1 MDVGMEYEILM
12 LQLGSLARKLF
23 NAEENLSKY
32 QEALEKAIATLEKEN
47 RDLER
52 LRHDSFSNTLLKLF
66 GNFDRRYDKEYREII
81 SAKVEFDKAYAM
93 KIAAARRVKEVEADI
108 EEKKLRL
115 RNIKEDVLRKHPD
128 MNQVVSE
135 RQQQILALQHEWR
148 ETNEAEQAGLAV
160 LESLSDIISGLDA
173 ADAISTW
180 DLITDNSL
188 ILDFLKYDKL
198 DAAEASLL
206 HLEQTVYTF
215 ARELR
220 DLDFVFET
228 DLETISSTQ
237 RALDIFFDNLF
248 SDWGTKVIIEKNI
261 ENLKKLQDSTE
272 DVMESLAAKK
282 RELETTLEVL
292 QLETEINNADNESDS
307 LP

>member
-32 QEALEKAIATLEKEN
+32 QEALEKAIANLEKEN

-52 LRHDSFSNTLLKLF
+52 LRNDSFSNTLLKLF

-115 RNIKEDVLRKHPD
+115 RNIKEDVLRRHPD
-128 MNQVVSE
+128 MNQVISE
-135 RQQQILALQHEWR
+135 RQQQILAIQHEWR

-160 LESLSDIISGLDA
+160 LEALSDIISGLDA

-180 DLITDNSL
+180 DLITDSSL
-188 ILDFLKYDKL
+188 ILDFLKHDKL

-220 DLDFVFET
+220 DLDFVFES

-292 QLETEINNADNESDS
+292 ALEDDTVV
-307 LP
+307 

>member
-32 QEALEKAIATLEKEN
+32 QEALEKAIANLEKEN

-52 LRHDSFSNTLLKLF
+52 LRNDSFSNTLLKLF

-81 SAKVEFDKAYAM
+81 GAKVEFDKAYAM

-115 RNIKEDVLRKHPD
+115 RNIKEDVLRRHPD
-128 MNQVVSE
+128 MNQVISE
-135 RQQQILALQHEWR
+135 RQQQILAIQHEWR

-160 LESLSDIISGLDA
+160 LEALSDIISGLDA

-180 DLITDNSL
+180 DLITDSCL
-188 ILDFLKYDKL
+188 ILDFLKNDKL

-220 DLDFVFET
+220 DLDFVFES

-292 QLETEINNADNESDS
+292 ADEDNKVG
-307 LP
+307 

>member
-32 QEALEKAIATLEKEN
+32 QEALEKAIANLEKEN

-52 LRHDSFSNTLLKLF
+52 LRNDSFSNTLLKLF

-115 RNIKEDVLRKHPD
+115 RNIKEDVLRRHPD
-128 MNQVVSE
+128 MNQFVSE
-135 RQQQILALQHEWR
+135 RQQQILAIQHEWR

-160 LESLSDIISGLDA
+160 LEALSDIISGLDA

-180 DLITDNSL
+180 DLITDSSL
-188 ILDFLKYDKL
+188 ILDFLKNDKL

-220 DLDFVFET
+220 DLDFVFES

-292 QLETEINNADNESDS
+292 AIEDDTAV
-307 LP
+307 

>member
-32 QEALEKAIATLEKEN
+32 QEALEKAIANLEKEN

-52 LRHDSFSNTLLKLF
+52 LRNDSFSNTLLKLF

-81 SAKVEFDKAYAM
+81 GAKVEFDKAYAM

-108 EEKKLRL
+108 EGKKLRL

-135 RQQQILALQHEWR
+135 RQQQILAIQHEWR

-160 LESLSDIISGLDA
+160 LEALSDIITGLDA

-248 SDWGTKVIIEKNI
+248 SDWGTKAIIEKNI

-292 QLETEINNADNESDS
+292 AIEDDTAV
-307 LP
+307 

>member
-23 NAEENLSKY
+23 NAEENLSKH
-32 QEALEKAIATLEKEN
+32 QEALEKATATLEKEN

-52 LRHDSFSNTLLKLF
+52 LRNDSFSNTLLKLF

-81 SAKVEFDKAYAM
+81 GAKVEFDKAYAM

-115 RNIKEDVLRKHPD
+115 RNIKEDVLRKHPN

-135 RQQQILALQHEWR
+135 RQQQILAIQHEWR
-148 ETNEAEQAGLAV
+148 ETNEAEQAGIAV

-173 ADAISTW
+173 ADVLSTW
-180 DLITDNSL
+180 DLITDSSL
-188 ILDFLKYDKL
+188 ILDFLKHDKL

-220 DLDFVFET
+220 DLDFVFES

-272 DVMESLAAKK
+272 DVMESLGEKK
-282 RELETTLEVL
+282 RELETTLKVL
-292 QLETEINNADNESDS
+292 ADEDNKVV
-307 LP
+307 

>member
-23 NAEENLSKY
+23 NAEENLAKY

-52 LRHDSFSNTLLKLF
+52 LRNDSFSNTLLKLF

-81 SAKVEFDKAYAM
+81 GAKVEFDKAYAM

-108 EEKKLRL
+108 EEKKLR
-115 RNIKEDVLRKHPD
+115 LRKHPD

-180 DLITDNSL
+180 DMITDSSL
-188 ILDFLKYDKL
+188 ILDFLKHDKL

-220 DLDFVFET
+220 DLDFVFES

-292 QLETEINNADNESDS
+292 AIEDDTAV
-307 LP
+307 

>member
-47 RDLER
+47 RDLDR
-52 LRHDSFSNTLLKLF
+52 LRNDSFSNTLLKLF

-81 SAKVEFDKAYAM
+81 GAKVEFDKAYAM

-115 RNIKEDVLRKHPD
+115 RNIKEDVLRKHPN

-135 RQQQILALQHEWR
+135 RQQQILAIQHEWR
-148 ETNEAEQAGLAV
+148 ETNEAEQAGIAV

-173 ADAISTW
+173 AEAISTW
-180 DLITDNSL
+180 DLITDSSL
-188 ILDFLKYDKL
+188 ILDFLKHDKL

-220 DLDFVFET
+220 DLDFVFES

-237 RALDIFFDNLF
+237 RALDIFFANLF
-248 SDWGTKVIIEKNI
+248 SDWGTKAIIEKNI

-272 DVMESLAAKK
+272 DVMESLAEKK

-292 QLETEINNADNESDS
+292 AVEDDTVAPS
-307 LP
+307 

>member
-135 RQQQILALQHEWR
+135 RQQQILAIQHEWR
-148 ETNEAEQAGLAV
+148 ETNEAEQAEQAGLAV
-160 LESLSDIISGLDA
+160 LEALSDIITGLDA

-248 SDWGTKVIIEKNI
+248 SDWGTKAIIEKNI

-292 QLETEINNADNESDS
+292 AVEDDTVA
-307 LP
+307 

>member
-32 QEALEKAIATLEKEN
+32 QEALEKAIANLEKEN

-52 LRHDSFSNTLLKLF
+52 LRNDSFSNTLLKLF
-66 GNFDRRYDKEYREII
+66 GNFDRRYDKEYCEII
-81 SAKVEFDKAYAM
+81 GAKVEVDKAYAM
-93 KIAAARRVKEVEADI
+93 KIAAARRVKEVEAEI

-115 RNIKEDVLRKHPD
+115 RNIKEDVLRRHPD
-128 MNQVVSE
+128 MNQVISE
-135 RQQQILALQHEWR
+135 RQQQILAIQHEWR

-160 LESLSDIISGLDA
+160 LEALSDISSGLYA
-173 ADAISTW
+173 ADDISTW
-180 DLITDNSL
+180 DLITDSSL
-188 ILDFLKYDKL
+188 ILDFLKNDKL
-198 DAAEASLL
+198 DAAEAYLL

-220 DLDFVFET
+220 DLDFVFES

-248 SDWGTKVIIEKNI
+248 SDWGTKAIIEKNIEKNI

-292 QLETEINNADNESDS
+292 AIEDDTAV
-307 LP
+307 

>member
-23 NAEENLSKY
+23 NAEENLAKY
-32 QEALEKAIATLEKEN
+32 QEALEKAIAALEKEN
-47 RDLER
+47 RDLEK

-81 SAKVEFDKAYAM
+81 GAKVEFDKAYAM

-115 RNIKEDVLRKHPD
+115 RKHPD

-148 ETNEAEQAGLAV
+148 KTNEAEQAGLAV

-180 DLITDNSL
+180 DMITDSSL
-188 ILDFLKYDKL
+188 ILDFLKHDKL

-220 DLDFVFET
+220 DLDFVFES

-292 QLETEINNADNESDS
+292 ADEDNKV
-307 LP
+307 

>member
-32 QEALEKAIATLEKEN
+32 QEALEKAIANLEKEN

-52 LRHDSFSNTLLKLF
+52 LRNDSFSNTLLKLF
-66 GNFDRRYDKEYREII
+66 GNFDRRYDKEYCEII
-81 SAKVEFDKAYAM
+81 GAKVEFDKAYAM

-135 RQQQILALQHEWR
+135 RQQQILAIQHEWR

-160 LESLSDIISGLDA
+160 LEALSDIITGLDA

-292 QLETEINNADNESDS
+292 ADEDDTVV
-307 LP
+307 

>member
-32 QEALEKAIATLEKEN
+32 QEALEKAIANLEKEN

-52 LRHDSFSNTLLKLF
+52 LRNDSFSNTLLKLF

-81 SAKVEFDKAYAM
+81 GAKVEFDKAYAM

-115 RNIKEDVLRKHPD
+115 RNIKEDVLRRHPD
-128 MNQVVSE
+128 MNQVISE
-135 RQQQILALQHEWR
+135 RQQQIRALQHEWR
-148 ETNEAEQAGLAV
+148 ETNEAEQAGMAV
-160 LESLSDIISGLDA
+160 LEALSDIISGLDA

-180 DLITDNSL
+180 DLITDSSL
-188 ILDFLKYDKL
+188 ILDFLKNDKL

-220 DLDFVFET
+220 DLDFVFES

-272 DVMESLAAKK
+272 DVMESLAAKR

-292 QLETEINNADNESDS
+292 ADEDNKVV
-307 LP
+307 

>member
-115 RNIKEDVLRKHPD
+115 RNIKEDVLRKHPN

-135 RQQQILALQHEWR
+135 RQQQILAIQHEWR
-148 ETNEAEQAGLAV
+148 ETNEAEQAGIAV

-173 ADAISTW
+173 ADVLSTW
-180 DLITDNSL
+180 DLITDSSL
-188 ILDFLKYDKL
+188 ILDFLKHDKL

-220 DLDFVFET
+220 DLDFVFES

-272 DVMESLAAKK
+272 DVMESLGEKK
-282 RELETTLEVL
+282 RELETTLKVL
-292 QLETEINNADNESDS
+292 ADEDNKVV
-307 LP
+307 

>member
-32 QEALEKAIATLEKEN
+32 QEALEKAIANLEKEN

-52 LRHDSFSNTLLKLF
+52 LRNDSFSNTLLKLF

-81 SAKVEFDKAYAM
+81 GAKVEFDKAYAM

-115 RNIKEDVLRKHPD
+115 RNIKEDVLRRHPD
-128 MNQVVSE
+128 MNQVISE
-135 RQQQILALQHEWR
+135 RQQQILAIQHEWR

-160 LESLSDIISGLDA
+160 LEALSDIISGLDA

-180 DLITDNSL
+180 DLITDSSL
-188 ILDFLKYDKL
+188 ILDFLKNDKL

-220 DLDFVFET
+220 DLDFVFES

-292 QLETEINNADNESDS
+292 ALEDDTVV
-307 LP
+307 

>member
-32 QEALEKAIATLEKEN
+32 QEALEKAIANLEKEN

-52 LRHDSFSNTLLKLF
+52 LRNDSFSNTLLKLF

-81 SAKVEFDKAYAM
+81 GAKVEFDKAYVM

-115 RNIKEDVLRKHPD
+115 RNIKEDVLRRHPD
-128 MNQVVSE
+128 MNQVISE
-135 RQQQILALQHEWR
+135 RQQQILAIQHEWR

-160 LESLSDIISGLDA
+160 LEALSDIITGLDA
-173 ADAISTW
+173 TDAISTW

-188 ILDFLKYDKL
+188 ILDFFKYDKL

-220 DLDFVFET
+220 DLDFVFES

-292 QLETEINNADNESDS
+292 AIEDDTAV
-307 LP
+307 

>member
-32 QEALEKAIATLEKEN
+32 QEALEKAIANLEKEN

-52 LRHDSFSNTLLKLF
+52 LRNDSFSNTLLKLF

-81 SAKVEFDKAYAM
+81 GAKVEFDKAYAM

-135 RQQQILALQHEWR
+135 RQQQILAIQHEWR

-160 LESLSDIISGLDA
+160 LEALSDIITGLDA

-248 SDWGTKVIIEKNI
+248 SDWGTKAIIEKNI

-272 DVMESLAAKK
+272 DVMESLAEKK

-292 QLETEINNADNESDS
+292 ADEDDTVV
-307 LP
+307 

>member
-52 LRHDSFSNTLLKLF
+52 LRNDSFSNTLLKLF

-81 SAKVEFDKAYAM
+81 GAKVEFDKAYAM

-148 ETNEAEQAGLAV
+148 ETNEAEQAGIAV

-180 DLITDNSL
+180 DLITDSSL
-188 ILDFLKYDKL
+188 ILDFLKHDKL

-220 DLDFVFET
+220 DLDFVFES

-248 SDWGTKVIIEKNI
+248 SDWGTKAIIEKNI

-272 DVMESLAAKK
+272 DVMESLAEKK

-292 QLETEINNADNESDS
+292 ADEDNKVV
-307 LP
+307 

>member
-32 QEALEKAIATLEKEN
+32 QEALEKAIANLEKEN

-52 LRHDSFSNTLLKLF
+52 LRNDSFSNTLLKLF

-81 SAKVEFDKAYAM
+81 GAKVEFDKAYAM

-108 EEKKLRL
+108 EEKKLR
-115 RNIKEDVLRKHPD
+115 LRKHPD

-173 ADAISTW
+173 ADVLSTW
-180 DLITDNSL
+180 DLITDSSL
-188 ILDFLKYDKL
+188 ILDFLKHDKL

-220 DLDFVFET
+220 DLDFVFES

-292 QLETEINNADNESDS
+292 AIEDDTAV
-307 LP
+307 

>member
-135 RQQQILALQHEWR
+135 RQQQILAIQHEWR

-160 LESLSDIISGLDA
+160 LEALSDIITGLDA

-248 SDWGTKVIIEKNI
+248 SDWGTKAIIEKNI

-272 DVMESLAAKK
+272 DVMESLATKK

-292 QLETEINNADNESDS
+292 ADEDNKVV
-307 LP
+307 

>member
-32 QEALEKAIATLEKEN
+32 QEALEKATATLEKEN

-52 LRHDSFSNTLLKLF
+52 LRNDSFSNTLLKLF

-81 SAKVEFDKAYAM
+81 GAKVEFDKAYAM

-115 RNIKEDVLRKHPD
+115 RNIKEDVLRKHPN

-135 RQQQILALQHEWR
+135 RQQQLLAIQHEWR
-148 ETNEAEQAGLAV
+148 ETNEAEQAGIAV

-173 ADAISTW
+173 ADVLSTW
-180 DLITDNSL
+180 DLITDSSL
-188 ILDFLKYDKL
+188 ILDFLKHDKL

-220 DLDFVFET
+220 DLDFVFES

-292 QLETEINNADNESDS
+292 ADDDNKVV
-307 LP
+307 

>member
-32 QEALEKAIATLEKEN
+32 QEALEKATATLEKEN

-52 LRHDSFSNTLLKLF
+52 LRNDSFSNTLLKLF

-81 SAKVEFDKAYAM
+81 GAKVEFDKAYAM

-115 RNIKEDVLRKHPD
+115 RKHPN

-135 RQQQILALQHEWR
+135 RQQQILAIQHEWR
-148 ETNEAEQAGLAV
+148 ETNEAEQAGIAV

-173 ADAISTW
+173 ADVLSTW
-180 DLITDNSL
+180 DLITDSSL
-188 ILDFLKYDKL
+188 ILDFLKHDKL

-220 DLDFVFET
+220 DLDFVFES

-272 DVMESLAAKK
+272 DVMESLGEKK
-282 RELETTLEVL
+282 RELETTLKVL
-292 QLETEINNADNESDS
+292 ADEDNKVV
-307 LP
+307 

>member
-1 MDVGMEYEILM
+1 MGVGMEYEILM
-12 LQLGSLARKLF
+12 LQLGSLAGKVL

-135 RQQQILALQHEWR
+135 RQQQILAIQHEWR

-160 LESLSDIISGLDA
+160 LEALSDIITGLDA

-248 SDWGTKVIIEKNI
+248 SDWGTKAIIEKNI

-292 QLETEINNADNESDS
+292 AIEDDTAV
-307 LP
+307 

>member
-32 QEALEKAIATLEKEN
+32 QEALEKAIANLEKEN

-52 LRHDSFSNTLLKLF
+52 LRNDSFSNTLLKLF

-81 SAKVEFDKAYAM
+81 GAKVEFDKAYAM

-115 RNIKEDVLRKHPD
+115 RNIKEDVLRKHPN

-173 ADAISTW
+173 ADVLSTW
-180 DLITDNSL
+180 DLITDSSL
-188 ILDFLKYDKL
+188 ILDFLKNDKL
-198 DAAEASLL
+198 DAADASLL

-220 DLDFVFET
+220 DLDFVFES

-292 QLETEINNADNESDS
+292 AIEDDTAV
-307 LP
+307 

>member
-23 NAEENLSKY
+23 NAEENLAKY
-32 QEALEKAIATLEKEN
+32 QEALEKAIAALEKEN
-47 RDLER
+47 RDLEK

-81 SAKVEFDKAYAM
+81 GAKVEFDKAYAM

-115 RNIKEDVLRKHPD
+115 RNIKEDVLRRHPD
-128 MNQVVSE
+128 MNQVISE
-135 RQQQILALQHEWR
+135 RQQQILAIQHEWR

-160 LESLSDIISGLDA
+160 LEALSDIISGLDA

-220 DLDFVFET
+220 DLDFVFES

-292 QLETEINNADNESDS
+292 AIEDDTAV
-307 LP
+307 

>member
-32 QEALEKAIATLEKEN
+32 QEALEKAIANLEKEH
-47 RDLER
+47 RALER
-52 LRHDSFSNTLLKLF
+52 LRNDSFSNTLLKLF

-135 RQQQILALQHEWR
+135 RQQQILAIQHEWR

-160 LESLSDIISGLDA
+160 LEALSDIITGLDA
-173 ADAISTW
+173 TDAISTW

-188 ILDFLKYDKL
+188 ILDFFKYDKL

-248 SDWGTKVIIEKNI
+248 SDWGTKAIIEKNI

-272 DVMESLAAKK
+272 DVMESLAEKK

-292 QLETEINNADNESDS
+292 ADEDDTVV
-307 LP
+307 

>member
-135 RQQQILALQHEWR
+135 RQQQILAIQHEWR

-160 LESLSDIISGLDA
+160 LEALSDIITGLDA

-248 SDWGTKVIIEKNI
+248 SDWGTKAIIEKNI

-272 DVMESLAAKK
+272 DVMESLAEKK

-292 QLETEINNADNESDS
+292 ADEDDTVV
-307 LP
+307 

>member
-32 QEALEKAIATLEKEN
+32 QEALEKAIANLEKEN

-52 LRHDSFSNTLLKLF
+52 LRNDSFSNTLLKLF

-81 SAKVEFDKAYAM
+81 GAKVEFDKAYAM

-115 RNIKEDVLRKHPD
+115 RNIKEDVLRRHPD
-128 MNQVVSE
+128 MNQVISE
-135 RQQQILALQHEWR
+135 RQQQILANQHEWR

-160 LESLSDIISGLDA
+160 LEALSDIISGLDA

-180 DLITDNSL
+180 DLITDSSL
-188 ILDFLKYDKL
+188 ILDFLKNDKL

-292 QLETEINNADNESDS
+292 AIEDDTAV
-307 LP
+307 

>member
-52 LRHDSFSNTLLKLF
+52 LRNDSFSNTLLKLF

-81 SAKVEFDKAYAM
+81 GAKVEFDKAYAM

-115 RNIKEDVLRKHPD
+115 RNIKEDVLRKHPN

-135 RQQQILALQHEWR
+135 RQQQILAIQHEWR
-148 ETNEAEQAGLAV
+148 ETNEAEQAGIAV

-180 DLITDNSL
+180 DLITDSSL
-188 ILDFLKYDKL
+188 ILDFLKHDKL

-220 DLDFVFET
+220 DLDFVFES

-248 SDWGTKVIIEKNI
+248 SDWGTKAIIEKNI

-292 QLETEINNADNESDS
+292 AVEDDKVV
-307 LP
+307 

>member
-32 QEALEKAIATLEKEN
+32 QEALEKAIANLEKEN

-52 LRHDSFSNTLLKLF
+52 LRNDSFSNTLLKLF

-81 SAKVEFDKAYAM
+81 GAKVEFDKAYAM

-115 RNIKEDVLRKHPD
+115 RNIKEDVLRRHPD
-128 MNQVVSE
+128 MNQVISE
-135 RQQQILALQHEWR
+135 RQQQILAIQHEWHEWR

-160 LESLSDIISGLDA
+160 LEALSDIISGLDA

-180 DLITDNSL
+180 DLITDSCL
-188 ILDFLKYDKL
+188 ILDFLKNDKL

-220 DLDFVFET
+220 DLDFVFES

-272 DVMESLAAKK
+272 DVMESLAAKR

-292 QLETEINNADNESDS
+292 ADEDNKVV
-307 LP
+307 

>member
-32 QEALEKAIATLEKEN
+32 QEALEKAIANLEKEN

-52 LRHDSFSNTLLKLF
+52 LRNDSFSNTLLKLF

-81 SAKVEFDKAYAM
+81 GAKVEFDKAYAM

-115 RNIKEDVLRKHPD
+115 RNIKEDVLRRHPD
-128 MNQVVSE
+128 MNQVISE
-135 RQQQILALQHEWR
+135 RQQQIRALQHEWR
-148 ETNEAEQAGLAV
+148 ETNEAEQAGMAV
-160 LESLSDIISGLDA
+160 LEALSDIISGLDA

-180 DLITDNSL
+180 DLITDSSL
-188 ILDFLKYDKL
+188 ILDFLKNDKL

-292 QLETEINNADNESDS
+292 ADEDNKVV
-307 LP
+307 

>member
-160 LESLSDIISGLDA
+160 LESLSDIITGLDA

-248 SDWGTKVIIEKNI
+248 SDWGTKAIIEKNI

-292 QLETEINNADNESDS
+292 ADEDNKVV
-307 LP
+307 

>member
-32 QEALEKAIATLEKEN
+32 QEALEKAIANLEKEN

-52 LRHDSFSNTLLKLF
+52 LRNDSFSNTLLKLF

-81 SAKVEFDKAYAM
+81 GAKVEFDKAYAM

-115 RNIKEDVLRKHPD
+115 RNIKEDVLRRHPD
-128 MNQVVSE
+128 MNQVISE
-135 RQQQILALQHEWR
+135 RQQQILAIQHEWR

-160 LESLSDIISGLDA
+160 LESLSDIITGLDA

-180 DLITDNSL
+180 DLFTDNSL

-292 QLETEINNADNESDS
+292 AIEDDTAV
-307 LP
+307 

>member
-32 QEALEKAIATLEKEN
+32 QEALEKAIANLEKEN

-52 LRHDSFSNTLLKLF
+52 LRNDSFSNTLLKLF

-81 SAKVEFDKAYAM
+81 GAKVEFDKAYAM

-108 EEKKLRL
+108 EEKKLR
-115 RNIKEDVLRKHPD
+115 LRKHPD

-160 LESLSDIISGLDA
+160 LEALSDIISGLDA

-180 DLITDNSL
+180 DLITDSSL
-188 ILDFLKYDKL
+188 ILDFLKNDKL

-220 DLDFVFET
+220 DLDFVFES

-292 QLETEINNADNESDS
+292 ADEDNKVV
-307 LP
+307 

>member
-32 QEALEKAIATLEKEN
+32 QEALEKATATLEKEN

-52 LRHDSFSNTLLKLF
+52 LRNDSFSNTLLKLF

-81 SAKVEFDKAYAM
+81 GAKVEFDKAYAM

-115 RNIKEDVLRKHPD
+115 RNIKEDVLRKHPN

-135 RQQQILALQHEWR
+135 RQQQILAIQHEWR
-148 ETNEAEQAGLAV
+148 ETNEAEQAGIAV

-173 ADAISTW
+173 ADVLSTW
-180 DLITDNSL
+180 DLITDSSL
-188 ILDFLKYDKL
+188 ILDFLKHDKL

-220 DLDFVFET
+220 DLDFVFES

-261 ENLKKLQDSTE
+261 ENMKKLQDSTE
-272 DVMESLAAKK
+272 DVMESLAEKK

-292 QLETEINNADNESDS
+292 ADEDNKVV
-307 LP
+307 

>member
-23 NAEENLSKY
+23 NAEENLTKY
-32 QEALEKAIATLEKEN
+32 QEALEKATATLEKEN

-52 LRHDSFSNTLLKLF
+52 LRNDSFSNTLLKLF

-81 SAKVEFDKAYAM
+81 GAKVEFDKAYAM

-115 RNIKEDVLRKHPD
+115 RNIKEDVLRKHPN

-135 RQQQILALQHEWR
+135 RQQQILAIQHEWR
-148 ETNEAEQAGLAV
+148 ETNEAEQAGIAV

-180 DLITDNSL
+180 DLITDSSL
-188 ILDFLKYDKL
+188 ILDFLKHDKL
-198 DAAEASLL
+198 DAAEASLAASRTDRLYFCTGTARLGFRLRERPRDHLL
-206 HLEQTVYTF
+206 HP
-215 ARELR
+215 ARPGHLLR
-220 DLDFVFET
+220 QPL
-228 DLETISSTQ
+228 LRLGNKSYY
-237 RALDIFFDNLF
+237 
-248 SDWGTKVIIEKNI
+248 
-261 ENLKKLQDSTE
+261 
-272 DVMESLAAKK
+272 
-282 RELETTLEVL
+282 
-292 QLETEINNADNESDS
+292 
-307 LP
+307 

>member
-23 NAEENLSKY
+23 NAEENLTKY

-52 LRHDSFSNTLLKLF
+52 LRNDSFSNTLLKLF

-81 SAKVEFDKAYAM
+81 GAKVEFDKTYAM

-115 RNIKEDVLRKHPD
+115 RNIKEDVLRKHPN

-148 ETNEAEQAGLAV
+148 ETNEAEQAGIAV
-160 LESLSDIISGLDA
+160 LEALSDIISGLDA

-180 DLITDNSL
+180 DLITDSSL
-188 ILDFLKYDKL
+188 ILDFLKHDKL

-220 DLDFVFET
+220 DLDFVFES

-248 SDWGTKVIIEKNI
+248 SDWGTKAIIEKNI

-272 DVMESLAAKK
+272 DVMESLAEKK

-292 QLETEINNADNESDS
+292 AVEDDTVV
-307 LP
+307 

>member
-1 MDVGMEYEILM
+1 VDVGMEYEILM

-23 NAEENLSKY
+23 NAEENLAKY
-32 QEALEKAIATLEKEN
+32 QEALEKATATLEKEN
-47 RDLER
+47 RDLKR
-52 LRHDSFSNTLLKLF
+52 LRNDSFSNTLLKLF
-66 GNFDRRYDKEYREII
+66 GSFDRRYDKEYREII
-81 SAKVEFDKAYAM
+81 GAKVEFDKAYAM

-128 MNQVVSE
+128 MNQVISE
-135 RQQQILALQHEWR
+135 RQQQILAIQHEWR
-148 ETNEAEQAGLAV
+148 ETNEAEQAGIAV

-180 DLITDNSL
+180 DLITDSSL
-188 ILDFLKYDKL
+188 ILDFLKHDKL

-220 DLDFVFET
+220 DLDFVFES

-248 SDWGTKVIIEKNI
+248 SDWGTKAIIEKNI

-272 DVMESLAAKK
+272 DVMESLAEKK

-292 QLETEINNADNESDS
+292 AVEDDKVV
-307 LP
+307 

>member
-66 GNFDRRYDKEYREII
+66 GNFYRRYDKEYREII

-135 RQQQILALQHEWR
+135 RQQQILAIQHEWR

-160 LESLSDIISGLDA
+160 LEALSDIITGLDA

-188 ILDFLKYDKL
+188 ILDFFKYDKL

-292 QLETEINNADNESDS
+292 ADEDDTVV
-307 LP
+307 

>member
-32 QEALEKAIATLEKEN
+32 QEALEKATATLEKEN

-52 LRHDSFSNTLLKLF
+52 LRNDSFSNTLLKLF

-81 SAKVEFDKAYAM
+81 GAKVEFDKAYAM

-128 MNQVVSE
+128 MNQVISE

-148 ETNEAEQAGLAV
+148 ETNEAEQAGIAV

-180 DLITDNSL
+180 DLITDSSL
-188 ILDFLKYDKL
+188 ILDFLKHDKL

-220 DLDFVFET
+220 DLDFVFES

-248 SDWGTKVIIEKNI
+248 SDWGTKAIIEKNI

-272 DVMESLAAKK
+272 DVMESLAEKK

-292 QLETEINNADNESDS
+292 AVEDDKVV
-307 LP
+307 

>member
-32 QEALEKAIATLEKEN
+32 QEALEKATATLEKEN

-52 LRHDSFSNTLLKLF
+52 LRNDSFSNTLLKLF

-81 SAKVEFDKAYAM
+81 GAKVEFDKAYAM

-115 RNIKEDVLRKHPD
+115 RNIKEDVLRKHPN

-135 RQQQILALQHEWR
+135 RQQQILAIQHEWR
-148 ETNEAEQAGLAV
+148 ETNEAEQAGIAV

-180 DLITDNSL
+180 DLITDSSL
-188 ILDFLKYDKL
+188 ILDFLKHDKL

-220 DLDFVFET
+220 DLDFVFES

-248 SDWGTKVIIEKNI
+248 SDWGTKVYY
-261 ENLKKLQDSTE
+261 
-272 DVMESLAAKK
+272 
-282 RELETTLEVL
+282 
-292 QLETEINNADNESDS
+292 
-307 LP
+307 